1 MVSLYLRECRQSIGL
16 YDILAPLSSLLS
28 FRQIVFRSGGLDNPV
43 TIKQF
48 LNDSTLPHPRTPL
61 QPDYSQ
67 CSQPEDLNMVTIQ
80 SIMNA
85 DLDSST
91 TEWIEAQL
99 SAGALGVKSSTGE
112 VKWNRLREGLQG
124 VVHRLASE
132 VSTNRPDSS
141 LSFHILASEG
151 GEI

>member
-1 MVSLYLRECRQSIGL
+1 
-16 YDILAPLSSLLS
+16 
-28 FRQIVFRSGGLDNPV
+28 
-43 TIKQF
+43 
-48 LNDSTLPHPRTPL
+48 
-61 QPDYSQ
+61 
-67 CSQPEDLNMVTIQ
+67 MVTIQ

-99 SAGALGVKSSTGE
+99 SAGSSLGVANPTGI

-132 VSTNRPDSS
+132 VSEP
-141 LSFHILASEG
+141 AGEG
-151 GEI
+151 AKTCQKLVLGQTAA

>member
-1 MVSLYLRECRQSIGL
+1 M
-16 YDILAPLSSLLS
+16 
-28 FRQIVFRSGGLDNPV
+28 
-43 TIKQF
+43 
-48 LNDSTLPHPRTPL
+48 
-61 QPDYSQ
+61 
-67 CSQPEDLNMVTIQ
+67 TIQ

-99 SAGALGVKSSTGE
+99 SAGALGVKTSSGE

-132 VSTNRPDSS
+132 VRAGIDRPGPPTSPTV
-141 LSFHILASEG
+141 ASEV
-151 GEI
+151 ENICCS